1 MSYEYR
7 ITSNYCWYD
16 YEDHSSIVKMYYI
29 NGMPFTFD
37 EIEDG
42 QLYDQDIIKEA
53 KKHGISYT
61 PEQLYKYSFYLV
73 DEEMHPMLFPVPLE
87 NPEDMPDD
95 SDYIC
100 EEDFMG

>member
-16 YEDHSSIVKMYYI
+16 YEDHSSIVKMYFI

-37 EIEDG
+37 ELEDG

-61 PEQLYKYSFYLV
+61 PEQLYRYSFYLV
-73 DEEMHPMLFPVPLE
+73 D
-87 NPEDMPDD
+87 
-95 SDYIC
+95 
-100 EEDFMG
+100 

>member
-37 EIEDG
+37 ELEDG
-42 QLYDQDIIKEA
+42 QLYDQDIISEA

-61 PEQLYKYSFYLV
+61 PEQLYRYSFYLV

-100 EEDFMG
+100 EEDFSA